1 MGKRSCLTAIS
12 LAGVMAVSFPAAAMA
27 ASPEF
32 ARSEE
37 EWESLRDHVLEYG
50 EIPDLIA
57 EYNATVQSNQYEYR
71 RFINKYGK
79 TREDIAE
86 SYRELADDLESSMTG
101 DDGMGMISD
110 FQLELQAR
118 QMREMADDTTED
130 SQVYYL
136 TYCQVE
142 DSLAMS
148 AQSWFISYYRYQ
160 LEFQSA
166 QEQLAILENQAALT
180 ASEIQAGIA
189 TQADGYSAQEAV
201 INQERVMAD
210 TEARIENARKNL
222 IVLCGWKESDRPD
235 ILTAPEPDLEEI
247 GAIDLQAD
255 IQTAE
260 ENNYTLQINRRRLEN
275 AWETDNKT
283 SLEQTIAGNRRQIGV
298 SVTEAWQNLQA
309 AVRAW
314 EQAAAERNAGER
326 DLALAHRSWSAG
338 MITAYDYEAQQAGFR
353 DAQRQEQTAKLNLLE
368 ALEIYRWNVKGL
380 ADAG

>member
-201 INQERVMAD
+201 INRESYGRHGSQDRECK
-210 TEARIENARKNL
+210 E
-222 IVLCGWKESDRPD
+222 ESDRP
-235 ILTAPEPDLEEI
+235 L
-247 GAIDLQAD
+247 
-255 IQTAE
+255 
-260 ENNYTLQINRRRLEN
+260 RLE
-275 AWETDNKT
+275 
-283 SLEQTIAGNRRQIGV
+283 
-298 SVTEAWQNLQA
+298 
-309 AVRAW
+309 
-314 EQAAAERNAGER
+314 GER
-326 DLALAHRSWSAG
+326 PSGYSDGPGAGSGGDRRHRSAG
-338 MITAYDYEAQQAGFR
+338 RYTDGGR
-353 DAQRQEQTAKLNLLE
+353 K
-368 ALEIYRWNVKGL
+368 
-380 ADAG
+380 